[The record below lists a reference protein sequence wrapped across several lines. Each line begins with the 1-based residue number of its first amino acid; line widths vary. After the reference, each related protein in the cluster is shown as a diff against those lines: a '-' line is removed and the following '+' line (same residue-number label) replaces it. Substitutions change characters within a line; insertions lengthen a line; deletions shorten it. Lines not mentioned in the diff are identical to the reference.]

1 MSVFFRPKRMVP
13 KSVKSVTQ
21 YNQLSLGNAAITVP
35 YYKAMAIIR
44 GSVRQCNNEMG
55 NVGLPYDYLY

>member
-1 MSVFFRPKRMVP
+1 MSVSFRPPEMVP

-21 YNQLSLGNAAITVP
+21 YSQLSLGNAAITIP
-35 YYKAMAIIR
+35 YYKASAIIT

-55 NVGLPYDYLY
+55 NGLSYD